1 MGRSSNL
8 PAMDVHLAVASKRD
22 SRAYSGADVPDE
34 TAERIL
40 DAGRLVGSARN
51 RQPFR
56 FIVVEGEAVPPIA
69 DTVYVP
75 GNVLDAGLVVVVVVS
90 PGGNLVD
97 FDAGLVVVV
106 VVSPG
111 GNLVDFDAGRAA
123 QSMMLAGWAEG
134 ITSCPNG
141 IADSDAL
148 DRHLAIEAP
157 ERAVVV
163 ISFGPPRRPRD
174 PARRTP
180 EEWSARAKRQP
191 LDSIV
196 SHVGAVHG

>member
-1 MGRSSNL
+1 MWGRSSNL
-8 PAMDVHLAVASKRD
+8 AAMDVHLAVASKRD
-22 SRAYSGADVPDE
+22 SRAYSGADVSDE
-34 TAERIL
+34 TARRIL

-56 FIVVEGEAVPPIA
+56 FIVVEGEAVPSVA

-75 GNVLDAGLVVVVVVS
+75 GNVL
-90 PGGNLVD
+90 
-97 FDAGLVVVV
+97 DAGLVVVV

-134 ITSCPNG
+134 VTSCPNG
-141 IADSDAL
+141 IADPDAL
-148 DRHLAIEAP
+148 ARALAIEPP

-163 ISFGPPRRPRD
+163 ISFGPPKKARD
-174 PARRTP
+174 PQRRTP

-191 LDSIV
+191 LEAIV
-196 SHVGAVHG
+196 SHIGAVAG